1 MDFYIQDPMFKDGYS
16 LHEALLK
23 ASEGATQGGGAYA
36 FVTAGG
42 AKLLLE
48 DDTFTNLVTNGRFKL
63 IVGIDEITSVKA
75 LEKINELRK
84 KNSGLEV
91 SAFHHDTKGSLFHP
105 KFSWF
110 RNNSGGVLV
119 LGSGNLTEKGLRRNR
134 EAFSIVEVDSSKIQE
149 IEEYWNSWL
158 DLNTRFLKQID
169 DEEVIKK
176 ARENAKVFSR
186 LKNRV
191 ALIESDESTA
201 DPNFEGDLS
210 KVQDDEFQEEHAPLI
225 SEFIEEEDLQA
236 WIFDESDP
244 ALVAEIPNNNVR
256 WKQANFS
263 KYTFENFFG
272 APAGVNGYYR
282 MLLRNVSGTGRL
294 GETEIRHSVSVA
306 SHNWRIELGA
316 AAGLAYPT
324 VNRPIGVFVRVSTR
338 DFLYILAMP
347 TDPFYNEVRKYLD
360 LVIPVTTNKQ
370 MKRHITSVDE
380 LRIGCPH
387 LPIWNITV

>member
-1 MDFYIQDPMFKDGYS
+1 MDFYIQDPMFEDGYS

-42 AKLLLE
+42 AKLLFE
-48 DDTFTNLVTNGRFKL
+48 DDSFTKMIINGNFRL
-63 IVGIDEITSVKA
+63 IVGIDEITSEKA
-75 LEKINELRK
+75 LEKINELRNK
-84 KNSGLEV
+84 FSGLEA

-110 RNNSGGVLV
+110 KNNTGGVLV

-134 EAFSIVEVDSSKIQE
+134 EAFSIVEVDSTKIQE

-176 ARENAKVFSR
+176 AKENAKVFSR
-186 LKNRV
+186 LKNRAV
-191 ALIESDESTA
+191 LDEHDESIA
-201 DPNFEGDLS
+201 DPSFEVEQEG
-210 KVQDDEFQEEHAPLI
+210 EFQEEHAPLI
-225 SEFIEEEDLQA
+225 SEFIEEEDLGA

-263 KYTFENFFG
+263 KYAFENFFG

-282 MLLRNVSGTGRL
+282 MLLRNVSATGTL
-294 GETEIRHSVSVA
+294 GETEIRNSVSVA

-324 VNRPIGVFVRVSTR
+324 LNRPIGVFVRVSTR
-338 DFLYILAMP
+338 DFLYVLAMP
-347 TDPFYNEVRKYLD
+347 TDPFYNEVRQYLD
-360 LVIPVTTNKQ
+360 LEIPATTNNQ

-380 LRIGCPH
+380 IRIRCPH